1 MTNTL
6 PGSVPPLALSVPG
19 EVDGPGEGVG
29 EHVEDGELDVGD
41 EDPLLRALLLDVPE
55 VRHPLQGP
63 GCQHRVELLLVRQPE
78 CLRPNKL
85 WISLFLQS
93 FSFCSCSV

>member
-1 MTNTL
+1 MIKAL
-6 PGSVPPLALSVPG
+6 PGSFPPLALSVPG

-41 EDPLLRALLLDVPE
+41 EHPLLRALLLDVPE

-63 GCQHRVELLLVRQPE
+63 GCQHTVELLLVRQPE
-78 CLRPNKL
+78 
-85 WISLFLQS
+85 WGDSS
-93 FSFCSCSV
+93 